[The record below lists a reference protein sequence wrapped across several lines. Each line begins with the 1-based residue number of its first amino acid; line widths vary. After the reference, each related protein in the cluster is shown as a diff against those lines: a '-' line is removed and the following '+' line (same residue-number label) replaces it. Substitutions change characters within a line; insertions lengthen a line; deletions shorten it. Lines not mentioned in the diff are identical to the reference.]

1 PTPRRRST
9 RSSPNI
15 WPRRTPWRRRRR
27 SRNGR
32 DMLRSIRVSIL
43 LPFLIISIGLGV
55 LAWRSYELSARLE
68 DGVNTLAMQYAG
80 YAADI
85 TARRIDPAVRNGI
98 FDASEEWQQL
108 ERKTPNPDSEMLSQ
122 WLRSNEWI
130 TSAIYVPDSDP
141 TSSIFVSEPAG
152 RTTPAAKLTR
162 EFYTSSGLVRYTYD
176 PVRLVEHV
184 RPVLHQ
190 QPLMQRSQSDPQ

>member
-1 PTPRRRST
+1 
-9 RSSPNI
+9 
-15 WPRRTPWRRRRR
+15 
-27 SRNGR
+27 
-32 DMLRSIRVSIL
+32 MLRSLIARLKAIPREGDRPERASIL

-85 TARRIDPAVRNGI
+85 TARRVDSAVRNGI

-108 ERKTPNPDSEMLSQ
+108 ERKTPTPDSEMLEQ
-122 WLRSNEWI
+122 WLKSNEWI

-141 TSSIFVSEPAG
+141 TNSIF
-152 RTTPAAKLTR
+152 
-162 EFYTSSGLVRYTYD
+162 
-176 PVRLVEHV
+176 
-184 RPVLHQ
+184 
-190 QPLMQRSQSDPQ
+190 